1 MRALWTAATGMKN
14 LQLSIDTISNNLA
27 NVNTS
32 SYKKQRTEFKDL
44 IYERL
49 SYRDNSDELG
59 VPVNLEVG
67 HGVKSSAITR
77 SFKTGSFQNTEN
89 PLDVAI
95 EGNAFFVIDDGQGN
109 EFLSKDGAFKI
120 GLTEEGRTLVT
131 ADGYKVSGVS
141 EPIVFDG
148 EIEEIKIEFNGEVKV
163 RRSGEDAGLFE
174 TIGQIKLQE
183 VPNPSGLL
191 SAGDNLYKTT
201 LASGDPFEPAE
212 GRNKLVQNYLEMSNV
227 SVVDEMVNLIT
238 AQRAYEINSK
248 AIQTA
253 DQMYEVANN
262 LKR

>member
-44 IYERL
+44 LYERL
-49 SYRDNSDELG
+49 SYKDNSDELG

-67 HGVKSSAITR
+67 HGVKSAAISR

-95 EGNAFFVIDDGQGN
+95 EGDGFFSIDDGQGN
-109 EFLSKDGAFKI
+109 KFLSKDGSFKL
-120 GLTEEGRTLVT
+120 GLIDDVRTLVT
-131 ADGYKVSGVS
+131 ADGYLVEG
-141 EPIVFDG
+141 EEGPIVFDG
-148 EIEEIKIEFNGEVKV
+148 EIVEINIEFDGTVKV
-163 RRSGEDAGLFE
+163 RRGADDEGVFD
-174 TIGQIKLQE
+174 TIGKIKVQE
-183 VPNPSGLL
+183 VPNPAGML
-191 SAGDNLYKTT
+191 SMGDNLYKTT
-201 LASGDPFEPAE
+201 MASGDAFIPELSN
-212 GRNKLVQNYLEMSNV
+212 NKLVQNYLEMSNV
-227 SVVDEMVNLIT
+227 NVVDEMVNLIT

-248 AIQTA
+248 AIHTA
-253 DQMYEVANN
+253 DQMFEIANG